1 MLTPVIAI
9 ITGPIVFSLVFV
21 YVSTSANMNNSIN
34 VSIIDIISP
43 FKILTELLFCTIA
56 LASEISFM
64 YIIPTFLKINWV
76 LLILIYS

>member
-9 ITGPIVFSLVFV
+9 ITGPIILSLVFV
-21 YVSTSANMNNSIN
+21 YVSTSANMNKNIN

-56 LASEISFM
+56 LASEISF
-64 YIIPTFLKINWV
+64 
-76 LLILIYS
+76 IYSPPSLNPLNYYLFIN